1 MCEELYLS
9 TLARPIPAQFPHA
22 YSALMLPMIAGYVMG
37 TRASARAGAMSVVAN
52 SMSTVGAGGLDV
64 LDERIDRMLL
74 VIEALWSLL
83 KEQGLTDEQLAARI
97 RELDESDGS
106 TDGRRVAP
114 PITCRSCQSKVPAG
128 LVRCQICGTETG
140 FKPGPLD
147 GI

>member
-1 MCEELYLS
+1 
-9 TLARPIPAQFPHA
+9 
-22 YSALMLPMIAGYVMG
+22 MLPMIAGYVMG
-37 TRASARAGAMSVVAN
+37 TRASARAGAMSVVAD

-83 KEQGLTDEQLAARI
+83 KEQGLTDEQL
-97 RELDESDGS
+97 DGSDGS
-106 TDGRRVAP
+106 MDGRRVAP